1 MTVPRTV
8 LREHIK
14 ERIIERIIDGTYPP
28 GARIVELQIAQELGV
43 SQAPVREALRDLAA
57 MRFIETVPH
66 RGARVRH
73 VTVEELGEI
82 YPVRAALEEVGG
94 RAAAPRMTDDLLRE
108 LSAELESMHEAAKAG
123 DVYRQ
128 LSHDARFHELII
140 QAAGNKTLVDVWRSL
155 RVEARAL
162 VSVIKSDSD
171 LPTIAEKHRS
181 ILDAL
186 RARNAELAAKEMRE
200 HIEHFGAIV
209 ARSD

>member
-14 ERIIERIIDGTYPP
+14 ERIIERIMDGTYPP

-73 VTVEELGEI
+73 VTVEDLGEI
-82 YPVRAALEEVGG
+82 YPVRAALEEVAG
-94 RAAAPRMTDDLLRE
+94 RTAAPRMTDDLLRE
-108 LSAELESMHEAAKAG
+108 LSTELESMHEAATAG
-123 DVYRQ
+123 DVYQQ

-140 QAAGNKTLVDVWRSL
+140 EAAGNRTLLDVWRSL

-171 LPTIAEKHRS
+171 LSTIAEKHRS

-209 ARSD
+209 SGSD